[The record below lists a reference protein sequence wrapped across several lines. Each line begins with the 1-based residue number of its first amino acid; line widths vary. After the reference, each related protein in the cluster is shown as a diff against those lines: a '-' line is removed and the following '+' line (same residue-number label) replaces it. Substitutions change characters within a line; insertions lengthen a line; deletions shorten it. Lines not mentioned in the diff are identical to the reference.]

1 MKMRKIFI
9 VVSVLSVLFVLFLMP
24 KMYESRIRKE
34 APELLRLN
42 DFKIVK
48 EGEYSILYAE
58 VEYIVIKKG
67 VVDTLNVRLSHGSL
81 TIQPK

>member
-1 MKMRKIFI
+1 MRKIII
-9 VVSVLSVLFVLFLMP
+9 VVSVLSLLFVLFIIP

-48 EGEYSILYAE
+48 EGEYNIFYTE
-58 VEYIVIKKG
+58 VEYIVMKKG
-67 VVDTLNVRLSHGSL
+67 VVDTLNVRLSRGSL